1 MSYYINLQKAIDYIE
16 EHVYE
21 KPGIDQIARVAGYS
35 IPHFYRVFGA
45 IVGCSVSEYLRRRK
59 LSRAAY
65 DVAATKRSITE
76 IAFEHGFESHE
87 VFTRTFK
94 SLYGVPPSV
103 FREERIEPDLFEKP
117 NLLAIE
123 KERRMITMKPKIVCK
138 EEKHLLGI
146 ARRMN
151 QSENVKNNLIGK
163 AQEEYRGMIG
173 VIKNRVGADV
183 FYAVYDYNPEDI
195 QKDDDEINYTYW
207 FCVEVDSCDEIP
219 DGMAVKTVPQGKY
232 AVFVF
237 DVEEGTLNGEKLD
250 CDVYDFIDGVWL
262 PNSGFELS
270 DEPDFEV
277 ILEKDQRVE
286 YYISIR

>member
-94 SLYGVPPSV
+94 SQYGVPPSV

-250 CDVYDFIDGVWL
+250 YDVYDFIDGGGFRTQAL
-262 PNSGFELS
+262 NSRTNRTS
-270 DEPDFEV
+270 
-277 ILEKDQRVE
+277 R
-286 YYISIR
+286 